1 MPLVSFGFCQDSYAS
16 VLRPLFPL
24 VYYQCADHVDID
36 IVFIISPAALYTRT
50 RRRGS
55 KVSGAVSSITLL
67 SAFGSIVAGVT
78 CGPVDARTNIS
89 SLINIHGVVNETKGS
104 LVS

>member
-24 VYYQCADHVDID
+24 VYYQSADHVDID

-55 KVSGAVSSITLL
+55 KASGAVSPITLL
-67 SAFGSIVAGVT
+67 IAFGSLWPGLHAGLLMH
-78 CGPVDARTNIS
+78 AQNIS
-89 SLINIHGVVNETKGS
+89 SLINIHVGVNET
-104 LVS
+104 

>member
-1 MPLVSFGFCQDSYAS
+1 MPSVSFGFCQDSYAS

-24 VYYQCADHVDID
+24 VYYQSADHVDID

-55 KVSGAVSSITLL
+55 KASGAVSPITLL
-67 SAFGSIVAGVT
+67 IAFGCIVARVT
-78 CGPVDARTNIS
+78 CGPVDARTKYFK
-89 SLINIHGVVNETKGS
+89 LDKHPCGCQ
-104 LVS
+104 